1 MLSECSLSSLGIEPE
16 ILAML
21 SQPLKVWCE
30 QDCFFSA
37 TLRVVSLHYHSK
49 NLVSRSDNK

>member
-1 MLSECSLSSLGIEPE
+1 MLSECSLSSLGIESE

-21 SQPLKVWCE
+21 SQPLNVWCE

-37 TLRVVSLHYHSK
+37 TLKVVSLHYHSK

>member
-1 MLSECSLSSLGIEPE
+1 MLSECSLSSLGIELE

-21 SQPLKVWCE
+21 NQPLNVWCE
-30 QDCFFSA
+30 QDCFLVLLSEVFPF
-37 TLRVVSLHYHSK
+37 HYHSE